1 MAREGE
7 KIDIGYNDTQILYEA
22 LSAYAKQQ
30 PDLSKAEHAITLAD
44 IFYDILVRNAE
55 FHLICVTSN
64 L

>member
-7 KIDIGYNDTQILYEA
+7 KIDIGYSDTQILYEA

-44 IFYDILVRNAE
+44 IFYDIILSERIEMEQNAR
-55 FHLICVTSN
+55 LD
-64 L
+64 